1 MLDGVSESR
10 DPRRLAGVV
19 GALRRVDP
27 ASLVLAGVVVLLVIA
42 ALSAGA
48 ESAVDVGPGWVPRS
62 GRPPGGSD
70 VGLPSFDGTYDTPP
84 MLRAAA
90 AMGLLVLLLVILLM
104 ALLGLLAIV
113 LGIQLGWRRRQQR
126 VGVVPVQLADDGPPV
141 DVDVFRKAAGGALDR
156 LDGWAGGDPGDAVI
170 LAWLMLEQGA
180 ADCGLVRQP
189 HQTPTEF
196 TAAVLGGLAVDAA
209 ALDRLRRRYQR
220 ARFSDHPVTA
230 EDVQAAREALRQ
242 VVADLD
248 RCRHRAVTGSQG

>member
-10 DPRRLAGVV
+10 EPRRQAVV

-27 ASLVLAGVVVLLVIA
+27 AALVLAGVVVLLVIA

-48 ESAVDVGPGWVPRS
+48 ESAVDVGQGWVPRS
-62 GRPPGGSD
+62 GRPPSGGS
-70 VGLPSFDGTYDTPP
+70 GSIPAFDGTYDTPP

-90 AMGLLVLLLVILLM
+90 AMGLLVLLLVILLT
-104 ALLGLLAIV
+104 ALFGVLAIV
-113 LGIQLGWRRRQQR
+113 LGIQLSWRRRQRQ
-126 VGVVPVQLADDGPPV
+126 VGVVPVQLADEEQPV

-156 LDGWAGGDPGDAVI
+156 LDGWAGGDAGDAVV
-170 LAWLMLEQGA
+170 LAWLTLEQAA
-180 ADCGLVRQP
+180 ADCGSARQP

-248 RCRHRAVTGSQG
+248 RCRHRAVTGSPG